1 MPELTVLQ
9 KAQKILATKGDISTA
24 LAAKNQTT
32 TNVFDTYDD
41 NILAIPTISAE
52 GSVITN
58 GNNYAIVK
66 TDVDTVTDNTANTSL
81 DVIAEDVGDV
91 LLSEGAGVKVEVPYN
106 GVISAAGITA
116 NKIMSGESILG
127 VDGTATNTTGS
138 EVAITASDVA
148 VGKTAFVN
156 GTKVTGTL
164 AEGNINETGASVT
177 TATGIKITATMG
189 SDKIVRENGTVEVSA
204 LNSDVASTIGLTANK
219 LIEGNTI
226 LGVEGSAVRSNE
238 EANKTVTPTTA
249 QQIITPTEG
258 NGYTG
263 LAQVTVNA
271 VTAAIDA
278 NITAG
283 NIKTGVSVLGVSGT
297 FTADG
302 TATAGDIDTGKIAY
316 VNGLKIVGTSTA
328 AADKAAL
335 EDTIESLRQE
345 LADITDADD
354 AMAEMQTII
363 NNLETEIQGL
373 KTDKATLQGQ
383 VTTLTAEKAALQ
395 TQLDDVEAVLD
406 QINGEEEE

>member
-58 GNNYAIVK
+58 GNNYAIAK
-66 TDVDTVTDNTANTSL
+66 TDVNTVTDNTANTSL

-177 TATGIKITATMG
+177 TATGIKIAATMG

-383 VTTLTAEKAALQ
+383 VTTLTAEKEALQ

>member
-58 GNNYAIVK
+58 GNNYAIAK
-66 TDVDTVTDNTANTSL
+66 TDVDTVTDNTENTSL

-91 LLSEGAGVKVEVPYN
+91 LLSDGAGVKVEVPYN

-177 TATGIKITATMG
+177 TATGIKIAATMG